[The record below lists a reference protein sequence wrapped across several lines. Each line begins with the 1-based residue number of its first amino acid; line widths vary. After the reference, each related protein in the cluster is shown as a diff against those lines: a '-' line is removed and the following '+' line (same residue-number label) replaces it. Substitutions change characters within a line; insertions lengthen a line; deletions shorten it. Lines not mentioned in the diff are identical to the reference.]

1 MAEIDKSLTEVTKS
15 VEIDGPE
22 EQVELQEEITETL
35 PNAGQTEITPTE
47 DGGVEINFEPGAF
60 NQAQSENHFDN
71 LAELLP
77 DDILGPLGSELNQN
91 YMDYK
96 ESRKEW
102 ERTYITGLDLLG
114 FKYEDRTEPFSG
126 AAGATHP
133 VLAEAVTQFQA
144 QAYKELLPA
153 DGPVR
158 TQIIGAPTPEKEMQS
173 TRVKD
178 FMNYQLMDQMKEYEP
193 EFDQLLFYLPLAGSA
208 FKKVYY
214 DQLLGRAVSKF
225 VPAEDLIVPYSATS
239 LEDATAV
246 VHLVKTKENDLT
258 KQMVSGFYR
267 NVEIGQ
273 PGETESD
280 LERKERELEGI
291 TKTKDEDIYNILEF
305 HVDLDLE
312 GFEDR
317 GPDGAETGIKLPYIV
332 TIEEGSREILSIR
345 RNYEIADPKKQ
356 KIPYIVTVDE
366 GTRNILSIRRNY
378 EIGDPDKNKIP
389 YFTHF
394 KFLPGLGFYGFGLIH
409 MIGGLSRTAT
419 AALRQLLDAGTLSN
433 LPAGFKMRGIR
444 IRDDAQSIQ
453 PGEFRDVD
461 APGGNLRD
469 SFMMLPFKEP
479 SQTLLSLMG
488 IVVQAGQRFAS
499 IADMQVGDGNQQAAV
514 GTTVALLE
522 RGSRTMSAIHKRI
535 YSALKQEFKLMA
547 RVFKLYLPQE
557 YPYDV
562 VGGQRMIKQT
572 DFDDRVDILP
582 VADPNIFSQTQ
593 RISMAQTELQLAT
606 SNPQMHN
613 MYNAYRNMYEALG
626 VKNIDSILVKPM
638 APMPK
643 DPALEHID
651 ALAGKPFQAFP
662 GQDHRAHITSHL
674 NFMATN
680 IARNNPMVM
689 ASLEKNIFEHIS
701 LMAQEQI
708 ELEFMQEL
716 PQLQQ
721 MQMMAQQN
729 PQMQQQVI
737 DMQQKI
743 EARKAQLIAEMM
755 EEFMNEEKKIT
766 SQFDNDPI
774 AKLRSREL
782 DLRAQENARKE
793 REGKERMDLDKMRA
807 MMNQANVD
815 EKLDQ
820 NEELA
825 KLRANTSIEK
835 TILGKTLPNA
845 DQMIPSVK
853 IMRSGNE

>member
-1 MAEIDKSLTEVTKS
+1 MADIDKALPNEPRKTVSIPGEE
-15 VEIDGPE
+15 EIK
-22 EQVELQEEITETL
+22 EQVVEEVQQVEQSPGDVETIQNEDGSVDINFD
-35 PNAGQTEITPTE
+35 PNAASPE
-47 DGGVEINFEPGAF
+47 GGDEHYA
-60 NQAQSENHFDN
+60 N
-71 LAELLP
+71 LAEFLP
-77 DDILGPLGSELNQN
+77 DDVLQKLSSDLNQK
-91 YMDYK
+91 YMDYSM
-96 ESRKEW
+96 SRKDW
-102 ERTYITGLDLLG
+102 EKTYTQGLDLLG
-114 FKYEDRTEPFSG
+114 FKYDNRTEPFQG
-126 AAGATHP
+126 ASGATHP

-144 QAYKELLPA
+144 LAYKELLPA

-158 TQIIGAPTPEKEMQS
+158 TQILGIQTPDKVQQA

-178 FMNYQLMDQMKEYEP
+178 FMNYQIMDQMKEYEP
-193 EFDQLLFYLPLAGSA
+193 EFDSMLFHLPLSGST

-214 DQLLGRAVSKF
+214 DEVEGRAVSKF
-225 VPAEDLIVPYSATS
+225 VPADDLIVPYTATS
-239 LEDATAV
+239 LDDAEAV
-246 VHLVKTKENDLT
+246 IHRIKVSENDLR
-258 KQMVSGFYR
+258 KQQVAGFYR
-267 NVEIGQ
+267 DIELGKPQ
-273 PGETESD
+273 DKESD
-280 LERKERELEGI
+280 VEKKERELEGV
-291 TKTKDEDIYNILEF
+291 TKSRNEDVYTLLEC
-305 HVDLDLE
+305 HINLDLE
-312 GFEDR
+312 GFEDVDQT
-317 GPDGAETGIKLPYIV
+317 GSPSGIKLPYIV
-332 TIEEGSREILSIR
+332 TLEEGSRQILSIK
-345 RNYEIADPKKQ
+345 RNYEVGDQ
-356 KIPYIVTVDE
+356 K
-366 GTRNILSIRRNY
+366 
-378 EIGDPDKNKIP
+378 KNKIQ
-389 YFTHF
+389 YFVHF

-479 SQTLLSLMG
+479 SQTLLALMG
-488 IVVQAGQRFAS
+488 VVVQAGQRFAS
-499 IADMQVGDGNQQAAV
+499 IADLQVGDGNQQAAV

-535 YSALKQEFKLMA
+535 YSALKNEFQLMA

-562 VGGQRMIKQT
+562 VGGQRMIKQS

-593 RISMAQTELQLAT
+593 RISLAQTELQLAT

-613 MYNAYRNMYEALG
+613 LYQAYRNMYEALG
-626 VKNIDSILVKPM
+626 VKNIDSVLVKPM
-638 APMPK
+638 QPMPK

-651 ALAGKPFQAFP
+651 ALAGRPFQAFP
-662 GQDHRAHITSHL
+662 GQDHRSHITSHL
-674 NFMATN
+674 SFMSTN
-680 IARNNPMVM
+680 MARNNPMVM

-708 ELEFMQEL
+708 ELEFRNEL
-716 PQLQQ
+716 QQLQQ
-721 MQMMAQQN
+721 MQMLMKQN
-729 PQMQQQVI
+729 PQMAQQMQQQS
-737 DMQQKI
+737 MRMSQQI
-743 EARKAQLIAEMM
+743 EARKAQLISEMM
-755 EEFMNEEKKIT
+755 EEFVKEEKSIT

-782 DLRAQENARKE
+782 DLRAMENDRKE
-793 REGKERMDLDKMRA
+793 REGKQRMDLDKMRA
-807 MMNQANVD
+807 MMNQQNQE
-815 EKLDQ
+815 EKLEQ

-845 DQMIPSVK
+845 DQMMPNIQ
-853 IMRSGNE
+853 ILRSGDE